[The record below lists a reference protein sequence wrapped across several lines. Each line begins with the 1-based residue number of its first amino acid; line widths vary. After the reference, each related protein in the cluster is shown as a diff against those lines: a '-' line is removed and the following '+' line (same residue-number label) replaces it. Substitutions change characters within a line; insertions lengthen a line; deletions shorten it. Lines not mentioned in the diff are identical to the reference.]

1 LSSQGGSRAPTRSAV
16 RGNQVSSI
24 APFDL
29 DQGAGPRERCDWR
42 WKSHSRE
49 DTMLA
54 PNPKAELL
62 VDHTEDLKPVSSPFQ
77 KILFV
82 GVLVVAYTIAAA
94 ALAYP
99 VLMYVWW

>member
-1 LSSQGGSRAPTRSAV
+1 
-16 RGNQVSSI
+16 
-24 APFDL
+24 
-29 DQGAGPRERCDWR
+29 
-42 WKSHSRE
+42 
-49 DTMLA
+49 MLA